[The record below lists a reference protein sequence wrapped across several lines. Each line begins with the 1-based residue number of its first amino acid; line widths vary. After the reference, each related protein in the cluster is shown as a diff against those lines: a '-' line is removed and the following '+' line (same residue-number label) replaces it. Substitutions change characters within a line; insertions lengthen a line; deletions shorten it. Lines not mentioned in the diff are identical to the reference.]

1 MCRINQ
7 IIRAH
12 RRTLSIEINKDAE
25 LIVRAPLR
33 MDRADIERFVNSKA
47 HWIAVHQKRVEEEKE
62 RFVPFSLT
70 EGATVPLAGQVCT
83 LHFSAE
89 PSFSLDRG
97 RNILWVP
104 RDAAVPDFLEWLG
117 GCLRRCLEE
126 RIPHYAARMGQP
138 VPRFRLANGRS
149 RWGYC
154 NYKNELGFNWHL
166 AFCPA
171 EVVDYVVVHELCHL
185 TNKSHDCRFWQAVES
200 ILPDRRDREQWLKI
214 NRRVM
219 DIL

>member
-1 MCRINQ
+1 
-7 IIRAH
+7 
-12 RRTLSIEINKDAE
+12 
-25 LIVRAPLR
+25 
-33 MDRADIERFVNSKA
+33 
-47 HWIAVHQKRVEEEKE
+47 
-62 RFVPFSLT
+62 
-70 EGATVPLAGQVCT
+70 
-83 LHFSAE
+83 
-89 PSFSLDRG
+89 
-97 RNILWVP
+97 
-104 RDAAVPDFLEWLG
+104 
-117 GCLRRCLEE
+117 
-126 RIPHYAARMGQP
+126 MGQP